1 MMIESL
7 LQELYHDIIH
17 NFNPYY
23 SRCHLDWRTFGPGY
37 RIIAESI
44 KEPGSCY
51 YLFFESSFE
60 WIGIPAL
67 FLQVITG
74 FYLVHYYASDVSQ
87 LQNLDLHIGRVF
99 MVKLSCLLVI
109 ILLAAHVRFRVIP
122 NLDNDNLRYLA
133 VHIIAVT
140 IVSVVFVIA
149 GLNFRTGYFF

>member
-1 MMIESL
+1 ML
-7 LQELYHDIIH
+7 LLI
-17 NFNPYY
+17 
-23 SRCHLDWRTFGPGY
+23 
-37 RIIAESI
+37 
-44 KEPGSCY
+44 
-51 YLFFESSFE
+51 FFESSFE
-60 WIGIPAL
+60 RIGIPAL

-87 LQNLDLHIGRVF
+87 WQNLDLHIGRVF

-122 NLDNDNLRYLA
+122 NLDKDNLRYLA